1 VDLNHPL
8 DRAFSIAGIAMT
20 IGWYRIAVL
29 ALWLLAVTWLAVC
42 KILPLFFMGE
52 PPVYES
58 AVDDKPR
65 PPVAW
70 YVYLNDRRL
79 GWAWS
84 ELSQQ
89 SNDTGASQQSGDT
102 SVIQSVVHLD
112 KLPIE
117 ELLPI
122 GLRAIAYASTQAA
135 GSTEWEVESTLITN
149 PLNQL
154 VSFSSKLRPKN
165 GQSLARIDGN
175 VEGDKL
181 KLTAHVGDAG
191 WDTELP
197 MPDNTIRDS
206 FAPETQL
213 RGLHLGQ
220 SWTIV
225 SYSPLALPSH
235 PLDVIRGRPPTE
247 VLFARV
253 EEKVQLQWN
262 GRLEPTWVV
271 VYRTDA
277 GEVPGSD
284 KNVRNRLWVR
294 GDGTVVRQEVLLGD
308 HNLRFTRLSEQD
320 AVKLRDEKKE
330 IQRQASPV
338 KP

>member
-1 VDLNHPL
+1 MLQYPSGTDFRDSPPTPDVQVDLNHPL
-8 DRAFSIAGIAMT
+8 DRAFSIAGITMT

-102 SVIQSVVHLD
+102 SEIQSVVHLD

-165 GQSLARIDGN
+165 GQSLAQDR
-175 VEGDKL
+175 
-181 KLTAHVGDAG
+181 
-191 WDTELP
+191 
-197 MPDNTIRDS
+197 R
-206 FAPETQL
+206 Q
-213 RGLHLGQ
+213 R
-220 SWTIV
+220 
-225 SYSPLALPSH
+225 
-235 PLDVIRGRPPTE
+235 RGRQAEAYGPRGRCGMGHRIAH
-247 VLFARV
+247 AR
-253 EEKVQLQWN
+253 
-262 GRLEPTWVV
+262 
-271 VYRTDA
+271 
-277 GEVPGSD
+277 
-284 KNVRNRLWVR
+284 
-294 GDGTVVRQEVLLGD
+294 
-308 HNLRFTRLSEQD
+308 
-320 AVKLRDEKKE
+320 
-330 IQRQASPV
+330 
-338 KP
+338 